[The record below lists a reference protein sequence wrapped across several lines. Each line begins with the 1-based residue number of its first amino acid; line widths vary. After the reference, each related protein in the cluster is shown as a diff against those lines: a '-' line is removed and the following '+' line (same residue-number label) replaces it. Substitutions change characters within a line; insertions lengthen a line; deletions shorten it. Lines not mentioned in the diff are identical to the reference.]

1 MTETPKEYGKLSTD
15 QFKHLM
21 GSLSELK
28 KEDQTLAE
36 LVKSAPKDRI
46 NDLFDKDYY
55 WAAIYELTFV
65 EHLALLMLML
75 DKIEFLKETT
85 KALDPTQYFMDNFE
99 IDDDFENW
107 GGGWQGA
114 FSKQAL
120 IGVTHALQKTIL
132 SVLIYQK
139 TIHTLVEEVRQGID
153 DSLFDAVRIDRS
165 TLACP
170 TFASRIAKAE
180 LIQDKHFF
188 IRLRNA
194 LKGPSQK
201 HMIGLQDLRFAL
213 FVLRD
218 LGFDKLT
225 DQQLEN
231 LLVHQLKVYPDRFEA
246 KKNLRKQYN
255 QSKKINHF
263 NDHLRWT
270 TSFINVHKLL
280 ICYGAHLHTRHGFGV
295 YVCLFNHLCNLAQI
309 TICKARNLPRPHA

>member
-1 MTETPKEYGKLSTD
+1 MTESNKEYGKLTTD
-15 QFKHLM
+15 QFKQLM

-28 KEDQTLAE
+28 KEDQTLAD
-36 LVKSAPKDRI
+36 LVKSAPKDRM
-46 NDLFDKDYY
+46 NNLLDKDFY
-55 WAAIYELTFV
+55 WAEIYEGSFI
-65 EHLALLMLML
+65 EHLALLMMML
-75 DKIEFLKETT
+75 NKVEFLKDT
-85 KALDPTQYFMDNFE
+85 KNASDPTQYFMDNFNVE
-99 IDDDFENW
+99 GNLDTWD
-107 GGGWQGA
+107 GGWQGM
-114 FSKQAL
+114 FSKQEL
-120 IGVTHALQKTIL
+120 IGATLALQKTIA

-180 LIQDKHFF
+180 LTNEKHFF

-201 HMIGLQDLRFAL
+201 HMKGLQDLRFAL

-263 NDHLRWT
+263 
-270 TSFINVHKLL
+270 K
-280 ICYGAHLHTRHGFGV
+280 
-295 YVCLFNHLCNLAQI
+295 
-309 TICKARNLPRPHA
+309 